1 MPSRA
6 AFTASLRRMMVS
18 RSLTLTSNYRAAKP
32 IVVSVSRYVLPD
44 LSIDRQ
50 KNRAEKPATLT
61 A

>member
-1 MPSRA
+1 
-6 AFTASLRRMMVS
+6 MMVS